1 MHHER
6 LANSDHTL
14 LGSGNRTLEQEEVI
28 LDDTVVWEASQGR
41 DSLWGNVRLCRRILL
56 VVTAANTVDLL
67 VQFST
72 MVITV

>member
-14 LGSGNRTLEQEEVI
+14 LGSRNRTLEQEEVI
-28 LDDTVVWEASQGR
+28 LDDAVVWKASQGR
-41 DSLWGNVRLCRRILL
+41 DSLLGNVRLCRRILL

-67 VQFST
+67 VQFSAV
-72 MVITV
+72 VITV